1 MAGHSKWAQIKRQK
15 GVADAR
21 RGALF
26 TKLAREI
33 TVAARQGG
41 GDPDMNPRLRLA
53 VERARDANMPMDNIE
68 RAIKRGVG
76 ETDAAALQEVTYE
89 AYGPGGVAILIEAL
103 TDNRNRTVADIRSI
117 FNKFGGSLAEAG
129 AVTWLFDQ
137 RGVVVVGDVTPERA
151 EELALLAIDAGAED
165 FRTQDGSLEVYADPS
180 SLDAIRRALSEAG
193 ASVASAEISMVPK
206 SMTQLDERQAE
217 HLLKLLDRL
226 DELDDVQRVHSNA
239 EFPDAVLAAYSA

>member
-41 GDPDMNPRLRLA
+41 GDPDLNPRLRLA
-53 VERARDANMPMDNIE
+53 VERARDANMPMENIE

-89 AYGPGGVAILIEAL
+89 AYGPGGVAILIEAM
-103 TDNRNRTVADIRSI
+103 TDNRNRTVADVRAI
-117 FNKFGGSLAEAG
+117 FNKFGGNLAEAG

-151 EELALLAIDAGAED
+151 EELALMAIDAGAED

-180 SLDAIRRALSEAG
+180 NLDAIRRVLTEAG
-193 ASVASAEISMVPK
+193 AEVASAEISMVPK
-206 SMTQLDERQAE
+206 STVRLDERQAE
-217 HLLKLLDRL
+217 QLLKLLDRL